1 MLLPYADNRKME
13 RTCHMYFFLGR
24 HEVKQ
29 SGRSIVVTF
38 RSQFT
43 VHCSQFTVHSVPSD
57 LDIVERAC
65 YLR

>member
-1 MLLPYADNRKME
+1 MGFSGNLSG
-13 RTCHMYFFLGR
+13 FLGR
-24 HEVKQ
+24 HEVKR

-38 RSQFT
+38 R
-43 VHCSQFTVHSVPSD
+43 SQFTVHSVPSD